1 MLSTWGLVALS
12 FLMDYKPIGSNILF
26 LTIQPPSLPNSPQC
40 MISLLTMNNTC
51 DLFTRNSKYISGG
64 FAWRAL
70 TIHVCE
76 IYEIEIKSELKYVI
90 LRIAYSCLLMVWNFL
105 DRFFLFSLEYF
116 KNFVDVQLLSCVQ
129 GLRHGRLPSPSLSL
143 GVCSDSCQR
152 SCVTQWSYEPCH
164 VGPPK
169 LDGSWWRVLTKRGP
183 LEMGMAD
190 HFIILASGTPWTV
203 WRGKKNF

>member
-1 MLSTWGLVALS
+1 
-12 FLMDYKPIGSNILF
+12 
-26 LTIQPPSLPNSPQC
+26 
-40 MISLLTMNNTC
+40 MNNTC

-76 IYEIEIKSELKYVI
+76 IYAIEIKSELKYVI
-90 LRIAYSCLLMVWNFL
+90 LRIAYSCLLMIGNFL
-105 DRFFLFSLEYF
+105 DHFFLFSLEYF
-116 KNFVDVQLLSCVQ
+116 KNFVDVQLLNCVH
-129 GLRHGRLPSPSLSL
+129 GLQHGRLPSPSLSP
-143 GVCSDSCQR
+143 GVCSDSCQQ

-164 VGPPK
+164 IGPPK
-169 LDGSWWRVLTKRGP
+169 MDGSSWRVLAKRGP